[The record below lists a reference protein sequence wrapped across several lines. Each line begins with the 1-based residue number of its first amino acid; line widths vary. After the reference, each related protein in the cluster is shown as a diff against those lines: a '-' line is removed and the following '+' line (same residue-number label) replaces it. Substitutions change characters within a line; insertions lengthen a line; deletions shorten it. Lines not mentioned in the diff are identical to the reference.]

1 MEPSHA
7 SAGSISLRG
16 NNMPGRSGSIARRH
30 ADTISET
37 QFRAVADCTYDWESW
52 HGSDG
57 RLIWVNPG
65 VERLTGYSVAD
76 CHAMTDYPLPLV
88 LPEDRCQI
96 AGILTAARQGS
107 SGNDAEFRILHR
119 DESLKWAAISWQ
131 PMSTP
136 QQGHLGFRSSVRDIT
151 ERRKL
156 REQLRLHAEHLEQL
170 VQERTNRIQQLE
182 RHRRKIEKLAV
193 LGQLAAGVAHEINNP
208 LAGLRNAF
216 ELIKADLTP
225 QHPHFELLE
234 LVDREIERVGSII
247 HQMYQLYGR
256 APQTATELDLAKSV
270 RDVVELLNRGARKQG
285 VSLLREPVAPLPSVR
300 LPEGEV
306 KQVLYNLI
314 QNAIQASPA
323 GQTVTIRIAVDQD
336 EIRVTVEDRGP
347 GIPDD
352 VLPRIFD
359 PFFSTKSDE
368 PHGGMGLGLSV
379 SQSLVE
385 ALGGRIEVA
394 SRVAEGS
401 QFTAV
406 FPICIPTAQE
416 ETGDADTAR
425 KDSDC

>member
-1 MEPSHA
+1 MPAHA
-7 SAGSISLRG
+7 ACVQHLD
-16 NNMPGRSGSIARRH
+16 P
-30 ADTISET
+30 DEISEA

-52 HGSDG
+52 HGTDG

-65 VERLTGYSVAD
+65 VERLTGYAVAD
-76 CHAMTDYPLPLV
+76 CHALRDYPLPLV
-88 LPEDRCQI
+88 LAEDRQLI
-96 AGILTAARQGS
+96 GGILAAARDGS

-119 DESLKWAAISWQ
+119 DGAIKWAAISWQ

-136 QQGHLGFRSSVRDIT
+136 QQGQLGFRTSVRDVT

-170 VQERTNRIQQLE
+170 VQERTTRIQQLE
-182 RHRRKIEKLAV
+182 RHRRQIEKLAA

-234 LVDREIERVGSII
+234 LIDREIERVGSII

-256 APQTATELDLAKSV
+256 APQTPTQLNLAQAV
-270 RDVVELLNRGARKQG
+270 GEVVNLLHRVARKRGIALQ
-285 VSLLREPVAPLPSVR
+285 REAADALPLVR

-314 QNAIQASPA
+314 QNAIQASPQ
-323 GQTVTIRIAVDQD
+323 GETVTIRVAAD
-336 EIRVTVEDRGP
+336 EDEVGVFVEDRGP
-347 GIPDD
+347 GIAAD

-359 PFFSTKSDE
+359 PFFSTKSGE
-368 PHGGMGLGLSV
+368 PHAGMGLGLSV
-379 SQSLVE
+379 SRSVIE
-385 ALGGRIEVA
+385 ALGGRIEVR
-394 SRVAEGS
+394 SHTPRGSTFVAI
-401 QFTAV
+401 
-406 FPICIPTAQE
+406 FPLSSEPAQE
-416 ETGDADTAR
+416 PTSDDDTAG
-425 KDSDC
+425 

>member
-1 MEPSHA
+1 
-7 SAGSISLRG
+7 
-16 NNMPGRSGSIARRH
+16 MPGKSSSIPRRP
-30 ADTISET
+30 ADNSPADNISET

-52 HGSDG
+52 HGADG
-57 RLIWVNPG
+57 RLVWVNPG
-65 VERLTGYSVAD
+65 VERLTGCSVAD
-76 CHAMTDYPLPLV
+76 CHAMTEYPLPLV
-88 LPEDRCQI
+88 LPEDRSQI
-96 AGILTAARQGS
+96 AEILAAAQQGS

-119 DESLKWAAISWQ
+119 DGSLKWAAISWQ

-136 QQGHLGFRSSVRDIT
+136 QQGHLGFRTSVRDIT

-182 RHRRKIEKLAV
+182 RHRRQIEKLAA

-216 ELIKADLTP
+216 ELIKADLSP
-225 QHPHFELLE
+225 NHPHFELLE

-256 APQTATELDLAKSV
+256 APQTAAELDLSQTV
-270 RDVVELLNRGARKQG
+270 REVVDLLNRVARKRG
-285 VSLLREPVAPLPSVR
+285 VSLQREAADALPSVR

-323 GQTVTIRIAVDQD
+323 GQAVTIRIAADQD
-336 EIRVTVEDRGP
+336 EIGVTVEDRGP

-359 PFFSTKSDE
+359 PFFSTKTDE

-379 SQSLVE
+379 SRSLVE

-394 SRVAEGS
+394 SRVAHGS

-406 FPICIPTAQE
+406 FPTCIATAQE
-416 ETGDADTAR
+416 QTGDADTAR